1 MEAAWIAYSVTKRK
15 ASLPEASI
23 PSPIEVPPSEKV
35 FEPSHDRNELPP
47 TPPRTPP
54 DDHPA
59 RKRSKLTHKP
69 NVSGTAKVDFSA
81 DLDTSVVSGK
91 TALVLDGATG
101 LGFGIASALAENGAF
116 VAMCDP
122 NDEAGA
128 KAEENLNSQGFCAKY
143 FKTETSSWES
153 QSEAF
158 QQVLE
163 WSGNQLDI
171 VVTSP
176 GIVTNNLMMSILPKN
191 QAEDVPAK
199 PPTKV
204 LEIDLLGVYYSASLA
219 LFYFNKLWPE
229 RRNLMFRP
237 QLVFICSM
245 AGVSSSPGTALA
257 CH

>member
-1 MEAAWIAYSVTKRK
+1 MEAAWIAYSVLKRK
-15 ASLPEASI
+15 QAPEAR
-23 PSPIEVPPSEKV
+23 SPPPIQVPPSEKAS
-35 FEPSHDRNELPP
+35 EPSLDRNELPP

-59 RKRSKLTHKP
+59 RKRSKLDHKP

-81 DLDTSVVSGK
+81 ELDTTVVRGK

-101 LGFGIASALAENGAF
+101 LGFGIASALAENGAY

-122 NDEAGA
+122 SDEAGA
-128 KAEENLNSQGFCAKY
+128 KAEENLNGQGCCAKF

-158 QQVLE
+158 KQVLE

-191 QAEDVPAK
+191 QPEDDPEK

-245 AGVSSSPGTALA
+245 AGVSGILGVQFP
-257 CH
+257 HH